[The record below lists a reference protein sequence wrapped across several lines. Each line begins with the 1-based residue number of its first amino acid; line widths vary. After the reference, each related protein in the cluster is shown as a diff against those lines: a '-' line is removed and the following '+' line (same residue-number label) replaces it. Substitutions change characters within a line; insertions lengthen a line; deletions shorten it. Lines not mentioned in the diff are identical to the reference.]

1 MQEWEKAVQLFDSGD
16 YTACIG
22 TLLGESFMNNR
33 QHIEVLEMLFH
44 CYVELD
50 RLNDAHTTAL
60 QLLNFLPTNTE
71 VASSL
76 VLDSI
81 VNLECKLLQKV
92 ASSIENEIIC
102 NTLID
107 AAKSQIVTTFPM
119 PYSLVLCL
127 LRSLQGRT
135 NECMRAVRAM
145 KDREDY
151 VQAYEIAKNVLLE
164 TPNSFPFYWIGLV
177 CSHHAGT
184 QEEYVC
190 LLSRATE
197 LYPHCWR
204 LHFYYALHLY
214 QEQRFDRALDAYRY
228 AIELNPHS
236 WEIWTRYGDCLAKS
250 GRWGEALKA
259 YKKALELY
267 RVIQTPVRYSA
278 ILYLAGRF
286 VRLQS
291 SRYRL
296 PRFLPT
302 LWYSFISF
310 PTLVRE
316 GRATWSFVG
325 VVETMCEVQI
335 QLKWW
340 RRVEVI
346 NQGSKRLFKNHP
358 LQ

>member
-16 YTACIG
+16 YTACIS
-22 TLLGESFMNNR
+22 TLLGESCMNNP
-33 QHIEVLEMLFH
+33 QSIEVLATLLH
-44 CYVELD
+44 CYIELD

-92 ASSIENEIIC
+92 APYIKNETIC
-102 NTLID
+102 DILID
-107 AAKSQIVTTFPM
+107 AAKSQLASTFPM
-119 PYSLVLCL
+119 SYSLVLCL
-127 LRSLQGRT
+127 LRSLQGRA

-145 KDREDY
+145 KDRENY
-151 VQAYEIAKNVLLE
+151 VQAYEIAKDVLLE

-177 CSHHAGT
+177 CSYHAGA
-184 QEEYVC
+184 QEDYAR
-190 LLSRATE
+190 LLRRATE
-197 LYPHCWR
+197 LYPRYWR
-204 LHFYYALHLY
+204 LYFYYALHSY
-214 QEQRFDRALDAYRY
+214 QEQRFDRALDAYKY

-236 WEIWTRYGDCLAKS
+236 GEIWTRYGDGLAKS
-250 GRWGEALKA
+250 GRQREALKA

-267 RVIQTPVRYSA
+267 RALQTPVRYSA
-278 ILYLAGRF
+278 ILYLAGKF
-286 VRLQS
+286 VRSQS

-316 GRATWSFVG
+316 AIATWSFVRE
-325 VVETMCEVQI
+325 VETMCKVQV
-335 QLKWW
+335 QLQ
-340 RRVEVI
+340 RR
-346 NQGSKRLFKNHP
+346 
-358 LQ
+358 